1 MRYVHA
7 CRSKTKEKRGRT
19 FGSQIVINEYTSFCR
34 WTSPSPLPS
43 VLSVKLLYYITS
55 DDVKTGTPSELE
67 PSSPEFISLLAEVAR
82 KIYIPTTG
90 CGSSFGK
97 DFGGQLSCSR
107 VRRQAEGNCLSCHQM
122 RYWMLGLVPS
132 PGLSPPG

>member
-67 PSSPEFISLLAEVAR
+67 PLSPEFISLLAEVAR
-82 KIYIPTTG
+82 YHLLLSLSLVSLGETEIKKKRR
-90 CGSSFGK
+90 GS
-97 DFGGQLSCSR
+97 L
-107 VRRQAEGNCLSCHQM
+107 
-122 RYWMLGLVPS
+122 
-132 PGLSPPG
+132 